1 MRSTLEYG
9 MRLLSGWRQPRQ
21 LCADP
26 FTAQDISRAP
36 RAPGI
41 YMLYRSG
48 RLIYVG
54 MAERR
59 GGIRAK
65 LEAHR
70 RGDHGTCTRTATA
83 FLYEVAA
90 DPSQAQRE
98 YLLAH
103 MASHGGRLPLC
114 NYNYMS
120 AARQMQETQL

>member
-1 MRSTLEYG
+1 MRSTREYG
-9 MRLLSGWRQPRQ
+9 MRLLSWWRQPRQ

-26 FTAQDISRAP
+26 FTAEGVSLAP

-70 RGDHGTCTRTATA
+70 RGDHGACTRAATA
-83 FLYEVAA
+83 FLYELAA
-90 DPSQAQRE
+90 DPARAQRE
-98 YLLAH
+98 YLLAR
-103 MASHGGRLPLC
+103 MARHGGRPPLC
-114 NYNYMS
+114 NQMS
-120 AARQMQETQL
+120 AARQMQETGL

>member
-54 MAERR
+54 MAEHR

-70 RGDHGTCTRTATA
+70 RGEHGACTRAATA
-83 FLYEVAA
+83 FLCEPAA
-90 DPSQAQRE
+90 DPGRAQRE

-103 MASHGGRLPLC
+103 RAHHGGGLPPC
-114 NYNYMS
+114 NREDG
-120 AARQMQETQL
+120 ACRHGKCEEAG